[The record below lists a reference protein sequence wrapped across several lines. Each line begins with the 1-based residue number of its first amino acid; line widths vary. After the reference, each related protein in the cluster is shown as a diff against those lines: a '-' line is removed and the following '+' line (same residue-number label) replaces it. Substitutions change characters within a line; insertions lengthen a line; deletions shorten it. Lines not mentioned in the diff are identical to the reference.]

1 MIERRVRGCRLITI
15 LRTEGTLGCREVM
28 MTMGRVT
35 WGIWMS
41 RRFDMVIGYEDA
53 IALIIV
59 TVVDIV
65 FVCRVSV

>member
-15 LRTEGTLGCREVM
+15 RRTEGTLGYREAM

-59 TVVDIV
+59 TVVDIE